1 MSAQEPTSKGAGLS
15 AQTLAETRHVD
26 KRFGAIAAVRDV
38 SCAFRAGEIH
48 AVCGENGAGK
58 STLLKLVAGM
68 LVPDGG
74 EVDVRGRKLD
84 PHTPREAIERGVAMV
99 LQHFALVP
107 VFTALENIILGA
119 EPVHGGVLDEK
130 VARERI
136 AAIMKDLGASF
147 PLDARVETLGIGD
160 RQRIEIARA
169 LFREAQLVILDEPT
183 AVLTKA
189 EARALYET
197 VRRLADRGKG
207 IVVVTHK
214 MDEVRAHA
222 DIVTVMRRG
231 ELVFTRPLDR
241 SGDVNAQVDEVTAAI
256 MGAVKRGASTA
267 KRVASASGGALASE
281 KPAASSDDER
291 ERVLTMK
298 DVRLG
303 RGLSGV
309 SLTLHGGEIVG
320 IAGVEGNG
328 QHEMV
333 SVLAGDA
340 PPDSGSIEGGPCAV
354 IREDRQTEGL
364 VLDATL
370 RDNIVLGELGR
381 FTFVGPLGVLDTTR
395 LEQEAKARI
404 ERSGAPNDLDR
415 VARTLSGGNQ
425 QKIVVARV
433 LAREAKVVVAAQP
446 TRGVDLAATLDIHE
460 ELTFAAQ
467 RGAGVL
473 VISSDLDELRKL
485 ASRILVLARGE
496 IVAELP
502 PSASDDEIGKL
513 MLGTAAAASVA
524 AATPSADASTGPA

>member
-1 MSAQEPTSKGAGLS
+1 MSTQQPTSKGAGLS

-119 EPVHGGVLDEK
+119 EPSHAGVLDEK

-241 SGDVNAQVDEVTAAI
+241 SGDVTAQVDEVTAAI
-256 MGAVKRGASTA
+256 MGAVKRGASAA
-267 KRVASASGGALASE
+267 KRVASPSASASGGAPATD

-303 RGLSGV
+303 RGLAGV

-328 QHEMV
+328 QHEIV

-395 LEQEAKARI
+395 LEREAKARI

-513 MLGTAAAASVA
+513 MLGTAAASA
-524 AATPSADASTGPA
+524 AASAEASTGPA